1 MRIVYVS
8 YVGYVRSI
16 GASIC
21 PMRRFEFGL
30 HISAQDYLPY
40 YRGDIRHVVAR
51 CADGRTVQFPATL
64 LLPFVSSGGIRGSF
78 VLTCDDNGKGAQ
90 LQRR

>member
-1 MRIVYVS
+1 ML
-8 YVGYVRSI
+8 
-16 GASIC
+16 
-21 PMRRFEFGL
+21 RFEFGL

-40 YRGDIRHVVAR
+40 YRGEVRNVLAR

-64 LLPFVSSGGIRGSF
+64 LTPFVSSGGIRGSF
-78 VLTCDDNGKGAQ
+78 VLTCDEGGKGAL